1 MEGTRVELRDEL
13 DHWEKSVINA
23 ATMMW
28 VYGGAG
34 TGKTALLLT
43 FADLCKRHG
52 RSVGAF
58 FASNRII
65 NCSDGNRIFATLA
78 IQLMQALP
86 STKWYIY
93 KAIRQDPHLFLK
105 GRELQMKKLIVEP
118 LQKVAGLVRFLK
130 TIRVRSYPTLIVI
143 DGLDECAGKDVQS
156 DIIRV
161 IGEAMKDVRLPLRF
175 LVASRPEPHICHAID
190 KLRAEFPED
199 RVSFIDLKEDILVH
213 RDIRRYF
220 RVKFEEARAMH
231 PELPVDWPSEDVIM
245 QLVDKASGQFI
256 YATTVMSYIM
266 SPYYSSED
274 RLAIIRGLMEKPSGD
289 APYENLDSLY
299 SHIVRGA
306 TRRSDALRIMT
317 VLTVINQIT
326 STANIPARYFV
337 PLSSP
342 VKLDQILG
350 FKRGEVRRCLTDMH
364 SLVNIGED
372 NRSILIY
379 HKSFSDFLL
388 DPSRSKEFNINTED
402 AYNCVY
408 SHLLGTIPHRDTV
421 LKILAQVVIAE
432 GMLSDMD
439 FFNTPSNSSSPKR
452 IAAILG
458 LESDTVVRI
467 IVRDLFLVLDVENE
481 DEDIIIRQPS
491 ILEFLLDQ
499 SRSQNLFIDVDE
511 ARSVLRDA
519 PIRQIFN
526 IDGM

>member
-1 MEGTRVELRDEL
+1 MEGTRVELGEEL
-13 DHWEKSVINA
+13 DNWEKSVINA

-58 FASNRII
+58 FASNRIT

-86 STKWYIY
+86 STKRYIY
-93 KAIRQDPHLFLK
+93 KAVRKDPHLFLK

-118 LQKVAGLVRFLK
+118 IQKVAGLVRFLK

-175 LVASRPEPHICHAID
+175 LVASRPEPHICQAID
-190 KLRAEFPED
+190 RLRAEFSED
-199 RVSFIDLKEDILVH
+199 RMSFIDLKEDALVR

-220 RVKFEEARAMH
+220 KIKFEEARAMH
-231 PELPVDWPSEDVIM
+231 PELPTEWPGEGVII

-256 YATTVMSYIM
+256 YATTIMSYIM

-289 APYENLDSLY
+289 TPYENLDHLY
-299 SHIVRGA
+299 YHIVRHA
-306 TRRSDALRIMT
+306 TRQADALRIMAILI
-317 VLTVINQIT
+317 VLSQIT
-326 STANIPARYFV
+326 STANPSADCAV

-342 VKLDQILG
+342 MELDQLLG
-350 FKRGEVRRCLTDMH
+350 LKRGDVRRCLTDMH
-364 SLVNIGED
+364 SLVDIGED
-372 NRSILIY
+372 YRSILIY
-379 HKSFSDFLL
+379 HKSLPDFLL
-388 DPSRSKEFNINTED
+388 DPSRSKEFNVNTKD
-402 AYNCVY
+402 AYDSIY
-408 SHLLGTIPHRDTV
+408 THLLGTSRYRDTV
-421 LKILAQVVIAE
+421 LKIFGQVVIAE
-432 GMLSDMD
+432 GMPSKID
-439 FFNTPSNSSSPKR
+439 FFDTPSNSSSPKR

-458 LESDTVVRI
+458 LEPSAIIRAVSHLSLILEAKNEDQDVRI
-467 IVRDLFLVLDVENE
+467 
-481 DEDIIIRQPS
+481 QHPS
-491 ILEFLLDQ
+491 FLEFLLDQ
-499 SRSQNLFIDVDE
+499 SRSRNLFIDVNE
-511 ARSVLRDA
+511 ARSIFRDA
-519 PIRQIFN
+519 PIRWIFN
-526 IDGM
+526 SDGT